1 MGSRLRLL
9 NLGAQ
14 FRRKLP
20 YFPSVINALWSFVLI
35 HVYVFVVLF
44 NALLIHLTQHGWLA
58 ELEEGKLPW

>member
-1 MGSRLRLL
+1 MGSQLQLL

-14 FRRKLP
+14 LRIKLR

-35 HVYVFVVLF
+35 HVYVFLVLF

-58 ELEEGKLPW
+58 ELEEGKLLW